1 MEAFLDAVPRAYLAY
16 IENLDVCTAP
26 HEPTRHANARPGAVR
41 LHHRLAVCYP
51 APLCADTLRVS
62 GTLDNSVIAPFPYL
76 QNLRKLSMANVGDEV
91 RAPFVRSLF
100 LISGQSSNEFVF
112 AEASA

>member
-26 HEPTRHANARPGAVR
+26 TNPRGMPMLARGAVR

-51 APLCADTLRVS
+51 APLCADTPRLR
-62 GTLDNSVIAPFPYL
+62 DA
-76 QNLRKLSMANVGDEV
+76 R
-91 RAPFVRSLF
+91 
-100 LISGQSSNEFVF
+100 
-112 AEASA
+112 